1 MFSVIDHF
9 CEEHLEEGEEEEQHH
24 LPPFTILYGS
34 VRFCRHCLSCPSPDH
49 RRRQWGDWMI
59 RISHLDDGHGAE
71 TGLID
76 DDDLWFPQLSINF
89 NVDLFWSSDF
99 VVSSKSQ
106 LFSPVSKGELFRY
119 LVIISIVFPREVI
132 DKGGEPGWFHLVP
145 RPSQRSRDIN
155 QEIST

>member
-1 MFSVIDHF
+1 MFVRNIWKK
-9 CEEHLEEGEEEEQHH
+9 EKKKNNNNTIYHH
-24 LPPFTILYGS
+24 LPSLTDRCVFVAT
-34 VRFCRHCLSCPSPDH
+34 VRSCPSPDH

-89 NVDLFWSSDF
+89 YLDVFWSSDF
-99 VVSSKSQ
+99 VISSKS
-106 LFSPVSKGELFRY
+106 PVSMELFRY
-119 LVIISIVFPREVI
+119 LVVVYIYFFLGRRSAWAFSCCPWNL
-132 DKGGEPGWFHLVP
+132 EPGWFHLVP